1 MSINMI
7 DIRSG
12 RWEILRA
19 GSSQLR
25 KTEESNK
32 VGADFGLAE
41 FQAIKPSE
49 VVSVGSTWHQ
59 HQPLWGSKQSEYL
72 WESCQRKCV
81 SVTIRLL
88 WAGTFSE
95 VFGPSPASGHSSVLL
110 KRRSEIFRK
119 HWTSTFMSYRYR
131 LSFFG
136 VKIKFWF
143 GHIILHNTDFPS
155 TVWKG
160 SH

>member
-49 VVSVGSTWHQ
+49 VESVGSTWHQ
-59 HQPLWGSKQSEYL
+59 HQPLHCEGQNNQNICENPVRESVWVLPLDCYDQEHLVKCLGHHQPLATLLSSSNGDLKYL
-72 WESCQRKCV
+72 GNIERP
-81 SVTIRLL
+81 LL
-88 WAGTFSE
+88 W
-95 VFGPSPASGHSSVLL
+95 V
-110 KRRSEIFRK
+110 
-119 HWTSTFMSYRYR
+119 
-131 LSFFG
+131 
-136 VKIKFWF
+136 
-143 GHIILHNTDFPS
+143 IL
-155 TVWKG
+155 TV
-160 SH
+160 

>member
-12 RWEILRA
+12 RCEILRA

-49 VVSVGSTWHQ
+49 VESVGST
-59 HQPLWGSKQSEYL
+59 
-72 WESCQRKCV
+72 
-81 SVTIRLL
+81 
-88 WAGTFSE
+88 
-95 VFGPSPASGHSSVLL
+95 
-110 KRRSEIFRK
+110 
-119 HWTSTFMSYRYR
+119 
-131 LSFFG
+131 
-136 VKIKFWF
+136 
-143 GHIILHNTDFPS
+143 
-155 TVWKG
+155 
-160 SH
+160 